1 MAELREACDY
11 LLIPFNA
18 EIIKCQNLSELLHE
32 VSNDGSR
39 EKFTSH
45 FMEEI
50 ILPKILECARRGK
63 QVISSLVRHLIIF
76 LLLIMLLVRN
86 KTSHRKLLWT
96 ISFHLVF
103 KVSLSESV
111 LTI

>member
-63 QVISSLVRHLIIF
+63 ILFVDDVMKRI
-76 LLLIMLLVRN
+76 N
-86 KTSHRKLLWT
+86 GTSHSMW
-96 ISFHLVF
+96 
-103 KVSLSESV
+103 
-111 LTI
+111 